1 MPSELITHEVR
12 IPGIEEASVSL
23 GVPATWVTR
32 RLDEPPSFLAHMP
45 SEDAGPFGDNLVV
58 GIERL
63 GPDAPEDLEELQGL
77 FYAQAFANVPDFH
90 AIDDRPLEV
99 AGVEGWL
106 RVSLQTAPPGI
117 TAVNRQVFTRRGDL
131 LVTIS
136 LTTMALRD
144 REVDGL
150 FQDILDSCTVV
161 ATEGDA

>member
-1 MPSELITHEVR
+1 MPSELTTHDVK
-12 IPGIEEASVSL
+12 IPGIDELSVSI
-23 GVPATWVTR
+23 GVPATWASR
-32 RLDEPPSFLAHMP
+32 EFDEPPSFLAHMP

-63 GPDAPEDLEELQGL
+63 GADAPEDLEELQGL

-161 ATEGDA
+161 TTEGDA

>member
-1 MPSELITHEVR
+1 MPSELITHDVR

-32 RLDEPPSFLAHMP
+32 KLDEPPSFLAHMP

-99 AGVEGWL
+99 AGVK
-106 RVSLQTAPPGI
+106 
-117 TAVNRQVFTRRGDL
+117 
-131 LVTIS
+131 
-136 LTTMALRD
+136 
-144 REVDGL
+144 
-150 FQDILDSCTVV
+150 
-161 ATEGDA
+161 